1 MDSKRRGENMKK
13 IFALMVLNVFLTN
26 SAFADDVKI
35 GILLGFTGPI
45 ESLTPDMAS
54 GAELAIKE
62 ASDSGAFMGGSKIL
76 SVRGDSTCVD
86 AAAAT
91 ATAERLITSDGVS
104 AIMGA
109 DCSGVTTAVL
119 QNVATAIA
127 RTVHQSSKQLPS
139 PESYR
144 ESKREIKSS
153 RSVLNA
159 EQ

>member
-1 MDSKRRGENMKK
+1 MKK
-13 IFALMVLNVFLTN
+13 IFAITVLSAFLAN

-62 ASDSGAFMGGSKIL
+62 ASDSGAFMNGSKIS

-91 ATAERLITSDGVS
+91 ATAERLITSDRIS

-119 QNVATAIA
+119 QNVATAKGVVMI
-127 RTVHQSSKQLPS
+127 S
-139 PESYR
+139 P
-144 ESKREIKSS
+144 
-153 RSVLNA
+153 
-159 EQ
+159 